1 MKLQALKCLDDK
13 PVMSRPR
20 RKTEN
25 PAMNFLCNCVY
36 GINYKKAGLII
47 NQLHIRTLEDLLN
60 LSMEDL
66 VSVRGIG
73 QATAEKI
80 LKQLK
85 GGVIQ

>member
-1 MKLQALKCLDDK
+1 
-13 PVMSRPR
+13 
-20 RKTEN
+20 
-25 PAMNFLCNCVY
+25 
-36 GINYKKAGLII
+36 
-47 NQLHIRTLEDLLN
+47 LLN